1 MKESML
7 NTNVVQRNNIL
18 LIFLEQMRWK
28 QWTKNFLVF
37 AALIFSINKI
47 DGSIVINSFL
57 GFICFC
63 LVSSCVYILND
74 YLDLE
79 SDKLHPR
86 KKFRPMASGQ
96 LNPRLTII
104 IAFIILVICG
114 TLAFYLDFLFG
125 IVILGYFILNVAYS
139 LKLKHM
145 VILDVMTIAT
155 GFVLRAIGGALV
167 IKVYLTPWFLICIM
181 LLALFLAV
189 NKRRHE
195 LLLLDSDSSHHR
207 KVLQSYSLPLID
219 QMNNIV
225 TSATIVSYALFTFT
239 AGRTVHLMWTIPL
252 VIYGIFRYLYLIYV
266 KNEGGAPDKLLFTD
280 KPILITVVLYAI
292 LTIVVLSVFE

>member
-1 MKESML
+1 ML